1 MVLMPSNVTME
12 FIKIAA
18 GVSIGI
24 FGAGFLLALIATYF
38 GPLGIL
44 LFWSVF
50 VGIGVAFI
58 YTSNGL

>member
-24 FGAGFLLALIATYF
+24 FGTGFLIALTAKYF
-38 GPLGIL
+38 SPLLFL

-50 VGIGVAFI
+50 LGIVVAAISTFD
-58 YTSNGL
+58 